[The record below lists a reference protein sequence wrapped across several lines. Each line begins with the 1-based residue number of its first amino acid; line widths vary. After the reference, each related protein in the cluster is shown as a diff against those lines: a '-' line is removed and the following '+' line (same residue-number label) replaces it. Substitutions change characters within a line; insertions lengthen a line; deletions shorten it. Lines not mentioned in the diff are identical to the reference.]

1 MAAVPEQFRK
11 AAWTVWRALAL
22 AGSLGLTR
30 HLLRLNQIDFTLA
43 GGAAAVWL
51 LIGWNTAR
59 PALAGSITAAVVLA
73 AAVLAWHLSWA
84 AASFVPIWA
93 ALFWL
98 PLAFR
103 RGGTVARLCRLLRVA
118 AAALDR
124 VASAACAWLGR
135 FARSLEALRL
145 LLAIAAGFASIRPF
159 LHDGIM
165 GGVDA
170 QWYTSVVED
179 HLQQWRMG
187 MGPVFVGQ
195 TRFAAMG
202 AVMPLRVAPY
212 LQHLTLA
219 IDVLTGRGLS
229 AYMVLNLAVILSCVG
244 GCVSAYLC
252 LRQILPSRRFEA
264 LALAVVY
271 AWSPAVAGL
280 AYTGQLLMSVMTLP
294 YLPIVFAGLARIFT
308 RDGFAGWA
316 MITAGCAACWLAHSP
331 IGFWVSACAAFAVI
345 LRWLSMH
352 GPSLREAGRAAA
364 AGALFLGLC
373 GYVFVSL
380 RVIAPPATPPTLA
393 SMLQPI
399 MGAMFPAALEPVS
412 PSSRYR
418 PRPDWRR
425 TSSPAGASSWRCS
438 RERRRRGRRVRGQ
451 AACCRLWR
459 LCWSAYPFR
468 CRT

>member
-1 MAAVPEQFRK
+1 
-11 AAWTVWRALAL
+11 
-22 AGSLGLTR
+22 
-30 HLLRLNQIDFTLA
+30 
-43 GGAAAVWL
+43 
-51 LIGWNTAR
+51 
-59 PALAGSITAAVVLA
+59 
-73 AAVLAWHLSWA
+73 
-84 AASFVPIWA
+84 
-93 ALFWL
+93 
-98 PLAFR
+98 
-103 RGGTVARLCRLLRVA
+103 
-118 AAALDR
+118 
-124 VASAACAWLGR
+124 
-135 FARSLEALRL
+135 
-145 LLAIAAGFASIRPF
+145 
-159 LHDGIM
+159 
-165 GGVDA
+165 
-170 QWYTSVVED
+170 
-179 HLQQWRMG
+179 
-187 MGPVFVGQ
+187 
-195 TRFAAMG
+195 
-202 AVMPLRVAPY
+202 
-212 LQHLTLA
+212 
-219 IDVLTGRGLS
+219 
-229 AYMVLNLAVILSCVG
+229 MVLNLAVILSCVG